1 MYTSNVVANQLTI
14 DLKEKLVGGGYC
26 NSDLTLWISSEGN
39 DTNADGTK
47 EKPFKTFR
55 GCLNYLYSLNQ
66 GKDQIAI
73 DFLTDYTDSDLEGLY
88 YISGIQSV
96 SPSFGVNRRLIIQ
109 NSLKKSVI
117 LPAISVT
124 NAQLTIRDVTLE
136 RNSNGSVLISN
147 NALVVLAGET
157 TFNYTYQEASNVNL
171 LSCTNRGFIIV
182 TEKCILNLNNKTSNA
197 ISSAFYLNKEGLL
210 AHIFTSATM
219 FTVNLTGAFNYV
231 FDIDF
236 YSAVLCMSRG
246 VFNAE
251 GATVAH
257 KLRAYRKSYFE
268 SNNRG
273 LDFLPGDDAQV
284 SSNSEVA

>member
-1 MYTSNVVANQLTI
+1 M
-14 DLKEKLVGGGYC
+14 
-26 NSDLTLWISSEGN
+26 
-39 DTNADGTK
+39 
-47 EKPFKTFR
+47 
-55 GCLNYLYSLNQ
+55 YSLNQ
-66 GKDQIAI
+66 GKVQIAI
-73 DFLTDYTDSDLEGLY
+73 DFLTDYIDSDLEELY

-96 SPSFGVNRRLIIQ
+96 SPSFGGNRRLIIQ

-124 NAQLTIRDVTLE
+124 NSQLTIRDVTLE

-147 NALVVLAGET
+147 NALIVLAGET
-157 TFNYTYQEASNVNL
+157 TFNYTYQEEINTSL
-171 LSCTNRGFIIV
+171 ISCNNRGFIIV

-197 ISSAFYLNKEGLL
+197 ISSAFSLNKEGLL
-210 AHIFTSATM
+210 AHIFLSATM

-231 FDIDF
+231 FNIDF
-236 YSAVLCMSRG
+236 NSAVMCMSRC

-251 GATVAH
+251 GATVQ
-257 KLRAYRKSYFE
+257 RKARVLKQSFFE
-268 SNNRG
+268 TGGRG